1 VRRLRITR
9 QRVSDLLDVAG
20 LVALDA
26 AAWSWCT
33 TAGLVVLGA
42 ALLVAGWAVDR

>member
-1 VRRLRITR
+1 MRFRISR
-9 QRVSDLLDVAG
+9 KALSEVLDMAG

-33 TAGLVVLGA
+33 TAGLVVLGG
-42 ALLVAGWAVDR
+42 ALLVAGVVIER